1 MMSNISQGRLPSHSP
16 RGCCYSSEYCGQF
29 KPQHIL
35 RTGTTWRNMKF
46 VNSFL
51 KLSLPVCLRDFSAVE
66 RKDNIVCCLRF
77 MLKLSHENKSA
88 AAPII
93 YARSN
98 DRPCTRADFPAKK
111 SSCFEDQG
119 VHVIAALFIISFPQL
134 VFIYF
139 LEKIRSRLLG
149 ETELSS

>member
-1 MMSNISQGRLPSHSP
+1 MFCFVLQRTPTNENNSGAEWQGIQ
-16 RGCCYSSEYCGQF
+16 QF
-29 KPQHIL
+29 KL
-35 RTGTTWRNMKF
+35 
-46 VNSFL
+46 L
-51 KLSLPVCLRDFSAVE
+51 LPVCLRDFSAVE
-66 RKDNIVCCLRF
+66 RKDSIVCCLRL
-77 MLKLSHENKSA
+77 MLKLSRENKSA

-98 DRPCTRADFPAKK
+98 DTPCTRADFPAKK
-111 SSCFEDQG
+111 ALRCFEDQE
-119 VHVIAALFIISFPQL
+119 VHVIAALFINCFHQL